1 MASTPVLVSDDLD
14 VSVRDRK
21 VSLSPAQAFN
31 LAEKLIRAA
40 TRQIVTDEAD
50 RAVVLDAVRGAD

>member
-1 MASTPVLVSDDLD
+1 MPAAPVLVSDDLD

-31 LAEKLIRAA
+31 LAEKLIRKA

-50 RAVVLDAVRGAD
+50 RAVVLGAVRGAD

>member
-1 MASTPVLVSDDLD
+1 MSSAPVSVSDDLD
-14 VSVRDRK
+14 VSLRDRK

-50 RAVVLDAVRGAD
+50 RAVVLDAVRGAN